1 MTRVCMA
8 LAITMTLLT
17 TAVIAKEPVTDWAH
31 KIALPAGERPIDL
44 FNRRDLKGWAGEKDK
59 YFSVVDGMIR
69 AANSGPVTASTYLF
83 TDKSYRN
90 FRLLLEV
97 KQTRGEEY
105 SPMHSAVA
113 ALGEQIEDQGE
124 KFGFRGPLIMFC
136 QDWGIWD
143 ANRRD
148 RVEPRGQQGPINNA
162 PYERVGKWNQI
173 EILVVGNRIRCVANG
188 RLCFDFTDKPE
199 MLRASPLGL
208 QLHANQQPQEWA
220 FRGLVLVENPV
231 DELATLAK

>member
-1 MTRVCMA
+1 MSSVCTA
-8 LAITMTLLT
+8 LAITMTLVT
-17 TAVIAKEPVTDWAH
+17 IPVIAKEPVTDWAH
-31 KIALPAGERPIDL
+31 KVSLPAGERPIDL
-44 FNRRDLKGWAGEKDK
+44 FNGRDLKGWAGEEEK

-69 AANSGPVTASTYLF
+69 AANNAPVKASTYLF

-97 KQTRGEEY
+97 KQTRGEKY
-105 SPMHSAVA
+105 SLMHSAVA

-124 KFGFRGPLIMFC
+124 KFSFRGPLIMFC

-148 RVEPRGQQGPINNA
+148 RLEPPGQEGPINNA
-162 PYERVGKWNQI
+162 PYERVGDWNQV
-173 EILVVGNRIRCVANG
+173 EILVVGNRIRCIANG
-188 RLCFDFTDKPE
+188 RLSFDFTDKPE
-199 MLRASPLGL
+199 MLRASPIGL
-208 QLHANQQPQEWA
+208 QLHANKQPQEWH
-220 FRGLVLVENPV
+220 FRGLVLVEHPV

>member
-1 MTRVCMA
+1 MPCICIT
-8 LAITMTLLT
+8 LANMMTLLM
-17 TAVIAKEPVTDWAH
+17 TAVLAQEPVADWAH
-31 KIALPAGERPIDL
+31 KVSLPAGERPIDL
-44 FNRRDLKGWAGEKDK
+44 FNGRDLTGWAGEKEK
-59 YFSVVDGMIR
+59 HFSVVDGMIR
-69 AANSGPVTASTYLF
+69 AANSDPVTASTYLF
-83 TDKSYRN
+83 TEKSYRH

-162 PYERVGKWNQI
+162 PYERVGEWNQI

-188 RLCFDFTDKPE
+188 HLSFDFTDKPA

-208 QLHANQQPQEWA
+208 QLHSNQGPQEWH

-231 DELATLAK
+231 DELVTLAK